1 MWDLSHGFRDKSWNK
16 APFTLRRLNWWRKV
30 SGWQLAS
37 FSLNLSS
44 LGHKWSPIL
53 YHHPRKPLS
62 EPPSPPLRAALIC
75 WPTETESNSRR
86 TIPTH
91 LREHPLT
98 PSFPLKSQVL
108 LHKSDP
114 QTTTYAIETGLHLFI
129 LLPQPVIEARASW
142 TGGKHSPNWVTPSAH
157 YPSQHS
163 PAFPGWGHRWS
174 IILSLGLQSSHLLHL
189 HWKTPD
195 TAHSGS

>member
-16 APFTLRRLNWWRKV
+16 APLTLRRLNWWRKV

-62 EPPSPPLRAALIC
+62 EPPSPPLRTALIC

-86 TIPTH
+86 TISTH
-91 LREHPLT
+91 LRDHPLT

-108 LHKSDP
+108 LHSLTP
-114 QTTTYAIETGLHLFI
+114 RPLPMQSRLVFTFSFSCLC
-129 LLPQPVIEARASW
+129 LLRAR
-142 TGGKHSPNWVTPSAH
+142 
-157 YPSQHS
+157 
-163 PAFPGWGHRWS
+163 
-174 IILSLGLQSSHLLHL
+174 IIGVHLSL
-189 HWKTPD
+189 W
-195 TAHSGS
+195 